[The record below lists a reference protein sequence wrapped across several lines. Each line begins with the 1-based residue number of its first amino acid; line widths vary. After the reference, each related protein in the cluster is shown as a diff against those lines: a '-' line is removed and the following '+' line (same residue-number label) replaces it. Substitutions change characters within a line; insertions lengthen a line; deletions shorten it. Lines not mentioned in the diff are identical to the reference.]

1 MLSEI
6 GSNKPIGSIEA
17 SSSPSEALKQAE
29 NHCRDCK
36 TSSPMVCVERC
47 DIWRVKHEIR
57 SIKQLVD
64 DKHHS
69 QKLLNAVKNPRRV
82 KILDALCEQP
92 RSLRDLQKYLK
103 HERFYHSTSTIRSA
117 YLKPLINAGLVRE
130 EASRYRVSLYGRSV
144 HGLLHNSMLGMAFP
158 THSCCYEETVIREL
172 AKKPKTFDELATS
185 VPKKSLSRVLMR
197 LRRQGLLS
205 ITSRGEYV
213 SYCRAKGRLRQKLS
227 PTEKRVYESIPIE
240 GISTRELS
248 EQAKIS
254 VRRTYKYLRR
264 LRKKRLV
271 FKVKKPRYYELTD
284 KGNEAAA
291 LLYEIKAL
299 SASSLNASITVPI
312 PKVHNIR

>member
-6 GSNKPIGSIEA
+6 GSNQPVGRIEA
-17 SSSPSEALKQAE
+17 SSSLSEALKQAE

-57 SIKQLVD
+57 SIRQLVAD
-64 DKHHS
+64 EHHL
-69 QKLLNAVKNPRRV
+69 QTLLNTVKNPRRI

-92 RSLRDLQKYLK
+92 RSLKELQKYLK
-103 HERFYHSTSTIRSA
+103 HEGFYHSTSTIKGA
-117 YLKPLINAGLVRE
+117 YVKPLINAGLVRE
-130 EASRYRVSLYGRSV
+130 EASRHRVSIYGRSV
-144 HGLLHNSMLGMAFP
+144 HGLLHNSILDMALP

-185 VPKKSLSRVLMR
+185 VPKKSLSRVLLR
-197 LRRQGLLS
+197 LRRQDLLS
-205 ITSRGEYV
+205 IRLRNEYV
-213 SYCRAKGRLRQKLS
+213 FYCRAKGRLRQKLS
-227 PTEKRVYESIPIE
+227 PTEKRVFESIPIE

-248 EQAKIS
+248 KQVKIT

-264 LRKKRLV
+264 LGEKNLV

-284 KGNEAAA
+284 KGNEVAA
-291 LLYEIKAL
+291 LLYEMNAL
-299 SASSLNASITVPI
+299 SASSLNAPITVSI
-312 PKVHNIR
+312 PEVQRIR